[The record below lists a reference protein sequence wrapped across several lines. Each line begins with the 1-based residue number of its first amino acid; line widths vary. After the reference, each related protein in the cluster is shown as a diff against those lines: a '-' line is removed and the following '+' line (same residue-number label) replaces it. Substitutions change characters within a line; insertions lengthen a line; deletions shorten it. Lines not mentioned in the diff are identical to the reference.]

1 MLAALSM
8 AMSRGDWPSPDQLAV
23 GGVFVVAIVAI
34 AGGLWYAIRKMVS
47 ENDLKRTMVERG
59 MSVEEI
65 ERVLA
70 ARTPD
75 RKG

>member
-1 MLAALSM
+1 MLAAFS
-8 AMSRGDWPSPDQLAV
+8 STNWPSPDQLALI
-23 GGVFVVAIVAI
+23 GAFSIPVVAIV
-34 AGGLWYAIRKMVS
+34 GGLWYKLRKMLS

-70 ARTPD
+70 AHTPES
-75 RKG
+75 RK

>member
-1 MLAALSM
+1 MLAAFS
-8 AMSRGDWPSPDQLAV
+8 DNWPSPDQI
-23 GGVFVVAIVAI
+23 VALGAFSVPIVAI
-34 AGGLWYAIRKMVS
+34 LGGIWYKIRATVS

-70 ARTPD
+70 ARPSD
-75 RKG
+75 AKGSAK